1 MTGSSEP
8 QTISLLSLA
17 DRFIEDHKRMPN
29 RSFAFVLGAGASR
42 SSGIKGASQMVEDWI
57 RSLHREA
64 SGAADGDGKAWANEK
79 TLGIANYDPADP
91 AACYSELYRKM
102 YARDPDR
109 GYAYLE
115 EQLQGS
121 EPSYGYSVLARIMED
136 TRHNVVVTTNF
147 DNLVAD
153 ALSIFGKTYPLVC
166 GHESLAGFISSRMRR
181 PLVVKVHRDLLL
193 APKSAPEELTD
204 LPEGF
209 RAALTKL
216 FGHYTPIVIG
226 YGGNDGSLMGFLK
239 NLPERSVP
247 GGLYWCYWEGA
258 GPPPSEIRHFVAAQN
273 GCLVPIPG
281 FDEAMLLLGDALEF
295 DVPDKFVL
303 ARAEDRAKRIVEQAQ
318 ALQARLKNKKLRASD
333 TWESVRNTDADAF
346 DSTPMHAGTAPD
358 EGPTEINALA
368 EAVEK
373 TMQRTAGAL
382 RWWQWYDRAKAATD
396 ILERDRIY
404 QEAIAALPDSAE
416 LLNVYAIF
424 LSNDRKDHDKAET
437 YFRQSLA
444 KNPTNAVVL
453 GNYAYFL
460 QQVRKDPDKAET
472 YFTQALAADP
482 TNAIVLGKYAFF
494 LQQVRKDPDKAET
507 YFTQAIAAD
516 PNNVVVLC
524 NYAYFLTIV
533 RKDHDK
539 AEAQYKRAL
548 TANPTEAYIFSTY
561 ARFLLSIERTDE
573 GLAMLDRAVAAIE
586 TSGHKIHVIRV
597 WMYATCHWIPDRW
610 LQSLAKLKQLLLT
623 DKNTDEYGDFT
634 QVIEAAKKRGHPAAE
649 WLDPLA
655 AVCNGTADPST
666 LDGWDAWQ
674 EA

>member
-1 MTGSSEP
+1 MTVHTEP

-29 RSFAFVLGAGASR
+29 RAFAFVLGAGASR

-64 SGAADGDGKAWANEK
+64 TGEADGDGKAWANAK
-79 TLGIANYDPADP
+79 TLGISNYDPVDP
-91 AACYSELYRKM
+91 ATCYSELYRRM

-115 EQLQGS
+115 EQLQES

-136 TRHNVVVTTNF
+136 TQHNVVVTTNF

-166 GHESLAGFISSRMRR
+166 GHESLAGFISPRMRR

-209 RAALTKL
+209 RTALTKL

-239 NLPERSVP
+239 NLPEGSVP

-258 GPPPSEIRHFVAAQN
+258 GPPPSEIRRFVAAQN

-303 ARAEDRAKRIVEQAQ
+303 ERAETRAKRIVEQVQ
-318 ALQARLKNKKLRASD
+318 ALNALMEANKRRLVMIGIAEEVGAEMPK
-333 TWESVRNTDADAF
+333 ESA
-346 DSTPMHAGTAPD
+346 TAPD
-358 EGPTEINALA
+358 ARHGSGDVASAAEPTEADVLST
-368 EAVEK
+368 AVKK
-373 TMQRTAGAL
+373 TMRRMKGAL
-382 RWWQWYDRAKAATD
+382 RWWQWDERAQAATD
-396 ILERDRIY
+396 VVERDRIY
-404 QEAIAALPDSAE
+404 REAIAALPDSAE
-416 LLNVYAIF
+416 LLNCYAIF
-424 LSNDRKDHDKAET
+424 LLNDLKDHDKAES

-444 KNPTNAVVL
+444 TNPTNA
-453 GNYAYFL
+453 F
-460 QQVRKDPDKAET
+460 
-472 YFTQALAADP
+472 
-482 TNAIVLGKYAFF
+482 
-494 LQQVRKDPDKAET
+494 
-507 YFTQAIAAD
+507 
-516 PNNVVVLC
+516 VLC
-524 NYAYFLTIV
+524 NYAYFLTII

-539 AEAQYKRAL
+539 AEAQYKCAL
-548 TANPTEAYIFSTY
+548 AANPTAAYPFLTY

-586 TSGHKIHVIRV
+586 TLGQEIHVVRV

-610 LQSLAKLKQLLLT
+610 HQALAKLKRRLLT
-623 DKNTDEYGDFT
+623 DKIIDKDGDFI
-634 QVIEAAKKRGHPAAE
+634 QVIESAKKRGHPAAE
-649 WLDPLA
+649 WLEPLA
-655 AVCNGTADPST
+655 AVCTGTTDAST